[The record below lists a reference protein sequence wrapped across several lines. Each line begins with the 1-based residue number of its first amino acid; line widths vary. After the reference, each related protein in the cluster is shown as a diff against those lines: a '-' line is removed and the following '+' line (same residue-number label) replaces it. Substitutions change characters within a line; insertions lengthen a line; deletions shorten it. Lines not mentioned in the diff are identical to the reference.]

1 MSRDLGLA
9 ALLRRSAALVA
20 CGVLVSCSALPP
32 PTAPT
37 AVNPPTFPQPVPATP
52 PLVDEL
58 PEFPSPPAENGTFT
72 TINGVPLYRI
82 GRGDVLDLTILRGA
96 VQDKLTATVRS
107 NGTIFVILAEVEVD
121 GLTAEQAARK
131 VAQDLA
137 VFFRNPVV
145 DVQVKEYHSKKVTVV
160 GSVGSSTRMSGVSLP
175 LTGRTTVA
183 EIIGKAGGFH
193 PNANLERI
201 RVTRASGETYS
212 VNMYRYVQD
221 VGVAR
226 PSVLDSG
233 DIVIV
238 PELPKGAEER
248 RVFLL
253 GEVRTPGPVPL
264 IPRMT
269 LAQLVAQAGGWTENA
284 RFEEAAIIRP
294 APDSTE
300 IILVDLRRLLVEG
313 ERRIDQY
320 LRPNDVVYVPR
331 TGIGNWNALLAKL
344 RPTLEFL
351 ALPLQPVFTIKALDQ

>member
-1 MSRDLGLA
+1 MSRDLDVA
-9 ALLRRSAALVA
+9 ALLRWSAAIVA
-20 CGVLVSCSALPP
+20 CGVLTACSALPP

-37 AVNPPTFPQPVPATP
+37 AVNPPTFPQPLPAAP
-52 PLVDEL
+52 PLADE
-58 PEFPSPPAENGTFT
+58 PPDFPPPPTENSTFT
-72 TINGVPLYRI
+72 TVNGVPLYRI

-96 VQDKLTATVRS
+96 MQDKLTATVRS

-121 GLTAEQAARK
+121 GLTAEHAARK
-131 VAQDLA
+131 IAEDLA
-137 VFFRNPVV
+137 VYFRNPVV
-145 DVQVKEYHSKKVTVV
+145 EVQVKEYNSKKVTVV
-160 GSVGSSTRMSGVSLP
+160 GSVGASTRMSGVALP

-183 EIIGKAGGFH
+183 ELIGKAGGFH
-193 PNANLERI
+193 ANANLERI
-201 RVTRASGETYS
+201 RVARASGEVYS

-221 VGVAR
+221 IGPTPV
-226 PSVLDSG
+226 SVLDSG
-233 DIVIV
+233 DTVIV
-238 PELPKGAEER
+238 PELPRGADER

-253 GEVRTPGPVPL
+253 GEFKTPGPVPL

-294 APDSTE
+294 GPQATE
-300 IILVDLRRLLVEG
+300 IILVDLRRLLIEG

-344 RPTLEFL
+344 RPTLEFI
-351 ALPLQPVFTIKALDQ
+351 ALPLQPVFTIKALDE

>member
-1 MSRDLGLA
+1 
-9 ALLRRSAALVA
+9 
-20 CGVLVSCSALPP
+20 
-32 PTAPT
+32 
-37 AVNPPTFPQPVPATP
+37 
-52 PLVDEL
+52 
-58 PEFPSPPAENGTFT
+58 
-72 TINGVPLYRI
+72 
-82 GRGDVLDLTILRGA
+82 
-96 VQDKLTATVRS
+96 
-107 NGTIFVILAEVEVD
+107 
-121 GLTAEQAARK
+121 
-131 VAQDLA
+131 
-137 VFFRNPVV
+137 
-145 DVQVKEYHSKKVTVV
+145 
-160 GSVGSSTRMSGVSLP
+160 
-175 LTGRTTVA
+175 
-183 EIIGKAGGFH
+183 
-193 PNANLERI
+193 
-201 RVTRASGETYS
+201 
-212 VNMYRYVQD
+212 MYRYVQD

-226 PSVLDSG
+226 PSVLDSD

-294 APDSTE
+294 APESTE

-320 LRPNDVVYVPR
+320 LRPNDVIYVPR